1 MKLNSIYI
9 AAFQKDSQEIIV
21 SIGLMSF
28 LKSKYEKVTLF
39 KPIIE
44 SNEVCEENTIYC
56 FTKDEVEQFL
66 ANKKSH
72 ELLDIILDK
81 YTLLSNE
88 YDFVLIEGFDKYK
101 SELAFD
107 LNFQIAK
114 NTNSGF
120 VAVLNGL
127 NKTEKHIQNEINI
140 ITLSINSSGCHYLGL
155 IVNNTIKKFDNT
167 LASIPIIS
175 ELIVPTMY
183 DMYTQLDCEKI
194 YGSEKN
200 LNRQIK
206 DIKIAAMKLE
216 HFLANIKDDDLVV
229 VPSDRTDIILACFMA
244 LQSKDLPHISGILL
258 TGDLPLDDIV
268 INMLKS
274 LDNANLVILKLTSDT
289 YSSITKIQAV
299 KPLITS
305 KSYSK
310 IAQVLGKFNRHM
322 DFTIIEDKLKKNNT
336 DIVTPIMFEHMLF
349 KKAIDHKQHIVLPE
363 ASDDRILR
371 ATDILLHRKVVNI
384 TLLGDENNIKH
395 RAKSL
400 GLNIQKANIIDP
412 LNSNLT
418 KELSNEFY
426 KLRKH
431 KGILEDIAYEIISKD
446 NNYFATMMV
455 KQNIA
460 DGMVSGSMSTTANTV
475 RPALEIIKTK
485 ASIDIVS
492 SSFFMC
498 MDTKVFVFADCAI
511 NQSPSAKDL
520 AQIAI
525 SSTQTAQEFGIVPKV
540 AILSYATGDSAN
552 SDEVNKVKEAVEIVR
567 KLDRKVEVD
576 GPIQYDAAVDKTI
589 GKKKLPNSK
598 IAGESNVLIFP
609 DLNTGNNIYKAVQ
622 KSSKAVAVGPVLQG
636 LNAAINDLSRGAT
649 VTDIINTVAITSI
662 QAQGLKK

>member
-9 AAFQKDSQEIIV
+9 APFQKDSQEIIV

-167 LASIPIIS
+167 LASIPVIS

-194 YGSEKN
+194 YGFEKN

-229 VPSDRTDIILACFMA
+229 VPSDRTDIILACA
-244 LQSKDLPHISGILL
+244 LSLKAKKFPNISGIVL
-258 TGDLPLDDIV
+258 TGNFALDNIV
-268 INMLKS
+268 IDIINS
-274 LDNANLVILKLTSDT
+274 LEESNLVILQLNDDT
-289 YSSITKIQAV
+289 YESVRKIQSIKAT
-299 KPLITS
+299 IQET
-305 KSYSK
+305 SYSK
-310 IAQVLGKFNRHM
+310 IAQIIGQFNLHTN
-322 DFTIIEDKLKKNNT
+322 FYIIEEKLLSNNSN
-336 DIVTPIMFEHMLF
+336 IITPIMFEYMLF
-349 KKAIDHKQHIVLPE
+349 KQAIFEKKHIVLPE
-363 ASDDRILR
+363 PNDDRILR
-371 ATDILLHRKVVNI
+371 ASDILLHREVVDI
-384 TLLGDENNIKH
+384 TLLGDKDELTH
-395 RAKSL
+395 RAKIL
-400 GLNIQKANIIDP
+400 GLDISSATIINP
-412 LNSNLT
+412 LKDSMLQDFST
-418 KELSNEFY
+418 KFY
-426 KLRKH
+426 NMRKH
-431 KGILEDIAYEIISKD
+431 KGVTKEIAKNILSTDY
-446 NNYFATMMV
+446 NYFATMLV
-455 KQNIA
+455 SENIV
-460 DGMVSGSMSTTANTV
+460 DGMVSGSISTTANTI
-475 RPALEIIKTK
+475 RPALQIIKTK
-485 ASIDIVS
+485 KDIDIVS
-492 SSFFMC
+492 SLFFMC
-498 MDTKVFVFADCAI
+498 MDTKVIIFADCAI
-511 NQSPSAKDL
+511 NQNPSKDDL
-520 AQIAI
+520 VQIAI
-525 SSTQTAQEFGIVPKV
+525 SSANTAKGFEISPKI
-540 AILSYATGDSAN
+540 ALLSYATGDS
-552 SDEVNKVKEAVEIVR
+552 SQGDDVQKIKKVLNTIKEKDLNITVE
-567 KLDRKVEVD
+567 
-576 GPIQYDAAVDKTI
+576 GPIQYDAAVNKQI
-589 GKKKLPNSK
+589 AAKKLPNSK
-598 IAGESNVLIFP
+598 IAGNANVLIFP
-609 DLNTGNNIYKAVQ
+609 NLNAGNNAYKAVQ
-622 KSSKAVAVGPVLQG
+622 QSSGAIAIGPILQG
-636 LNAAINDLSRGAT
+636 LNRPINDLSRGSS
-649 VTDIINTVAITSI
+649 VTDIVNTVLITAI
-662 QAQGLKK
+662 QAQSKE